1 VSYAGLLGHTCTI
14 QERVEREDRLG
25 NKRQVWVD
33 KAKDVRCRLTNPRGG
48 EIYTD
53 RSQDVV
59 KADHVLYFLEGTD
72 IGETDRVLIVNDG
85 HGNTLAENLD
95 PLLVRPVSGL
105 LGHQHHL
112 EVPCVLFR
120 QAA

>member
-1 VSYAGLLGHTCTI
+1 MSYEGLLGHTCTI
-14 QERVEREDRLG
+14 QEQVEREDRLG
-25 NKRQVWVD
+25 NKRLIWKN
-33 KAKDVRCRLTNPRGG
+33 KAVDVRCRLTNPRGG

-59 KADHVLYFLEGTD
+59 KADHTLYFSPGTD
-72 IGETDRVLIVNDG
+72 IGESDRILIVKDG
-85 HGNTLAENLD
+85 HGNTLAENLN

-120 QAA
+120 QAS